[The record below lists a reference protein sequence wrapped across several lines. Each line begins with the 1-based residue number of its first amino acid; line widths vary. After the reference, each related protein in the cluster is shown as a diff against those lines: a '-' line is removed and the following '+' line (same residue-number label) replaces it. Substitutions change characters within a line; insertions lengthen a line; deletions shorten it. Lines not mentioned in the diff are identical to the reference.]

1 MQPGLAYFLN
11 VKIGSY
17 LCVLKGSFTFE
28 RKAWGSKDLLT
39 LSFQSPWLLLM
50 FGGERGMGEKG
61 KFLSLKCGSKWY
73 KGQSPL
79 TQNMGSNLIIIIII
93 FFFFFDMERFKC
105 PVAEIFVEKNKNRK
119 FKK

>member
-1 MQPGLAYFLN
+1 MQLGLAYFLN

-17 LCVLKGSFTFE
+17 LLVLKASFTFE
-28 RKAWGSKDLLT
+28 QKAWGSKDLLT
-39 LSFQSPWLLLM
+39 LSFRNPWLLPM
-50 FGGERGMGEKG
+50 FGGERGMGEG

-93 FFFFFDMERFKC
+93 IFFFFFFGHG
-105 PVAEIFVEKNKNRK
+105 EI
-119 FKK
+119 